1 MRMEWSQGVII
12 CDYSSCRGVVFF
24 KIRLILRGSF
34 LSFYGV
40 IICDYLSCRG
50 VFFIFLCGHY
60 LWLFIMQRGGFLK
73 YFMGSFFVIICH
85 AQGCFYL
92 FIGSFFVI
100 ICHTEGWVFI
110 IIHHVE
116 GWFFKSFY
124 KAIRCDYLLQRKK
137 IRSWFLLMFWKL
149 ITKERCKT

>member
-85 AQGCFYL
+85 AQGCFLSFYWVVLCDYLSRRGVGFYYYSSCRGVVFLNL
-92 FIGSFFVI
+92 FIRLFFVI
-100 ICHTEGWVFI
+100 ICCRE
-110 IIHHVE
+110 
-116 GWFFKSFY
+116 KKLDLDFY
-124 KAIRCDYLLQRKK
+124 
-137 IRSWFLLMFWKL
+137 
-149 ITKERCKT
+149 